1 MSQLPSRRSLL
12 RASAVLGA
20 GAASAVALP
29 SASTASPVLL
39 RAGRGQ
45 LTHGVAA
52 GDVTARTA
60 VLWARADRPGRLVAT
75 VRLPGR
81 GGGLRHVRGPVVD
94 RSGDLAGRIRL
105 SGLRPGETYEYSLAV
120 DSGHGPG
127 QPVDGTFS
135 TAPRSRRDVS
145 FVWTGD
151 TAGQGWGRHVDDG
164 MPGYSAMLATRPDFL
179 VHSGD
184 TVYSD
189 GPISES
195 VALPDGSMWRN
206 VVSDGV
212 GKVAE
217 TLDEFRGRHRYNL
230 ADRHVRAL
238 NASVPVYA
246 QWDDHEVV
254 NNWYPGEVL
263 SDPRYTHEQRVDV
276 LAQRARRA
284 FTDYFPLDRRRHDAE
299 GKVYGRF
306 SRGPHLDLFML
317 DMRTYRGAN
326 SANLQPA
333 AGPDTRFLGAEQAD
347 WLVDGLSRSRAT
359 WKAVMADMPLGVV
372 IPDGS
377 LQEGV
382 SNADPGPPL
391 GRELEIASV
400 LRRIKRAGVCN
411 VVWFTA
417 DVHYCAAHHYDPARA
432 AFTDFRPFWEFVGGP
447 IHAGSFGPSALDG
460 TFGPEAVFSEVA
472 DFPNQPPSGGKQF
485 FGHVAIEGRSGAM
498 TVRLV
503 NTQGVTRFE
512 QVLEPE

>member
-1 MSQLPSRRSLL
+1 MNKAEGEQSSR
-12 RASAVLGA
+12 
-20 GAASAVALP
+20 
-29 SASTASPVLL
+29 
-39 RAGRGQ
+39 
-45 LTHGVAA
+45 
-52 GDVTARTA
+52 
-60 VLWARADRPGRLVAT
+60 
-75 VRLPGR
+75 
-81 GGGLRHVRGPVVD
+81 
-94 RSGDLAGRIRL
+94 
-105 SGLRPGETYEYSLAV
+105 
-120 DSGHGPG
+120 
-127 QPVDGTFS
+127 
-135 TAPRSRRDVS
+135 
-145 FVWTGD
+145 
-151 TAGQGWGRHVDDG
+151 
-164 MPGYSAMLATRPDFL
+164 
-179 VHSGD
+179 
-184 TVYSD
+184 D

-195 VALPDGSMWRN
+195 VTLPDGSLWSN

-230 ADRHVRAL
+230 ADRHVQAL
-238 NASVPVYA
+238 NGSVPVYA

-263 SDPRYTHEQRVDV
+263 TDPRYTQEQRVDV
-276 LAQRARRA
+276 LARRARRA
-284 FTDYFPLDRRRHDAE
+284 FTDYFPLDERRRDAE

-333 AGPDTRFLGAEQAD
+333 AGPDTRFLGAEQAN

-359 WKAVMADMPLGVV
+359 WKAVLADMPLGVV
-372 IPDGS
+372 VPDGS
-377 LQEGV
+377 LLEGV

-391 GRELEIASV
+391 GRELEIASL

-447 IHAGSFGPSALDG
+447 IHAGSFGPNALDA
-460 TFGPEAVFSEVA
+460 TFGPEVVFSEVA